1 MTGVNSLPEDLEPH
15 VPSLMGLVFARVR
28 DRLAQEA
35 PALRPSQLRVMEWLP
50 AEGLTITELAE
61 RTGMTTQGCGQFV
74 RQLGGLGMV
83 EVRPDPQDHRAKR
96 VSVTE
101 RGREGLAR
109 AQRVLASCEQEWA
122 EAVGDERYRV
132 FREVLDEVARG

>member
-1 MTGVNSLPEDLEPH
+1 MTGVNSLPEDLVPH
-15 VPSLMGLVFARVR
+15 VPLLMGLVFTRLR
-28 DRLAQEA
+28 ERLAQDA

-50 AEGLTITELAE
+50 PEGLTITELAA

-74 RQLGGLGMV
+74 RQLGELEMV
-83 EVRPDPQDHRAKR
+83 AVRPDPLDHRAKR
-96 VSVTE
+96 VSITE

-109 AQRVLASCEQEWA
+109 AQGVLASCEREWA
-122 EAVGDERYRV
+122 EAVGEERYRV